1 VGRPLAFTAR
11 SNSFCSD
18 ALTSISKFDAPTTP
32 LRQIQWATDRY
43 TVLDKTVSE
52 LTDGSLP
59 GGSTGTALRRNW
71 LEPARA
77 SLAAGR
83 QTMLQLR
90 DAVHA
95 DDARAADVAFVAA
108 RNVGVTGVD
117 TSLLRTRGLDKCATL
132 FTPSASG

>member
-1 VGRPLAFTAR
+1 MAFTAR

-18 ALTSISKFDAPTTP
+18 ALASIAKFDAPTTP

-52 LTDGSLP
+52 LTDGNLP
-59 GGSTGTALRRNW
+59 GGTTGTELRRRW

-77 SLAAGR
+77 SLANGR
-83 QTMLQLR
+83 QAMLTLR
-90 DAVHA
+90 DAVHDNNA
-95 DDARAADVAFVAA
+95 QAAGTAFVGA

-117 TSLLRTRGLDKCATL
+117 TSLLRTQGLDKCATL
-132 FTPSASG
+132 FTASARD